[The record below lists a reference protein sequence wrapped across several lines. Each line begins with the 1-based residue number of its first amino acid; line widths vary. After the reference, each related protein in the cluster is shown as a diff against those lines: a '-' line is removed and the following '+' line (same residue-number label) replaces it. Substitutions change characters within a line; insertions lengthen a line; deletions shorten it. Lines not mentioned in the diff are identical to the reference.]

1 MSEYSEY
8 MKQARKEVDLSLDI
22 WKDIFKENYAET
34 IEYAYSKGSAIKNWE
49 SFIDYVPILSD
60 VDIHIKTK
68 EYSDLFQNDNSF
80 YESMNLSETYES
92 TYIEKNPEYFHIP
105 RIQIVHLNRLL
116 DLPDFI
122 HPKIEEVKLMISKPN
137 EFEEVSEDFVR
148 EIDKNELLK
157 LGDFLQTLP
166 KSMMDRTGLDLWVS
180 IRRMTWRVS
189 PSPIRLLSQNHEDPL
204 SLWEMNRTKIA
215 EELEKYDYLLLS
227 ESYKDYYY
235 EGWIGFME
243 GFSNSQTL
251 RRIISSAY
259 DILKICYEEI
269 LSQEDKEQLM

>member
-8 MKQARKEVDLSLDI
+8 MKQARKEVELCLDI
-22 WKDIFKENYAET
+22 WTDIFKENYSET
-34 IEYAYSKGSAIKNWE
+34 IEYAYSKGSAVKPWD

-80 YESMNLSETYES
+80 YESMNLSEVYES
-92 TYIEKNPEYFHIP
+92 TYIEKNQEYFHIP
-105 RIQIVHLNRLL
+105 RVQIVHLNPVIV
-116 DLPDFI
+116 LPEFI
-122 HPKIEEVKLMISKPN
+122 HPKIEKTRLMIGKPK
-137 EFEEVSEDFVR
+137 EFEKPIIDFVR
-148 EIDKNELLK
+148 ECDKNELLK
-157 LGDFLQTLP
+157 LGDLLQSLP
-166 KSMMDRTGLDLWVS
+166 MSMIDRTGLDLWVLV
-180 IRRMTWRVS
+180 RRMTWRVS
-189 PSPIRLLSQNHEDPL
+189 PSPVRLLSQNHDDPL
-204 SLWEMNRTKIA
+204 SLWEMNRTKIT

-227 ESYKDYYY
+227 ENYKDYYY

-251 RRIISSAY
+251 RRIISSAH

-269 LSQEDKEQLM
+269 LSQDDKDKLD